1 MMYLSLGT
9 YYSSSGRSVRA
20 IYKMVIILYSFLK
33 SRLSPPGTP
42 LSPIQAYLRDLHIPL
57 IRLSNKRMGEMRISS
72 IDFTL
77 PLILLMELKRKEL
90 TRTLIMNLIQ
100 ILLIPSFVANTK
112 IRLSLLPLIHQILL
126 LQYIIELILLL
137 FGGTAILYRVPYPA
151 PTALASS
158 PAPASLTTPYI
169 LNYSIHP

>member
-1 MMYLSLGT
+1 
-9 YYSSSGRSVRA
+9 
-20 IYKMVIILYSFLK
+20 MVQKLCKWKTKGKTL
-33 SRLSPPGTP
+33 
-42 LSPIQAYLRDLHIPL
+42 YLRAQKDKLKIQLSQLFPSPTLFRTL
-57 IRLSNKRMGEMRISS
+57 IR
-72 IDFTL
+72 

-90 TRTLIMNLIQ
+90 TRTLIMNRIQ

-126 LQYIIELILLL
+126 FQYLIELMILLFL
-137 FGGTAILYRVPYPA
+137 GTAIFYRVPYPA

-158 PAPASLTTPYI
+158 PAPASLTTPYSLFHTSLTTPYI